1 MYQMKNH
8 LKEKRKK
15 AGLSQYQL
23 SKLAGISQATI
34 SHIER
39 GMFIP
44 TIDTAY
50 RVAAVLG
57 VRVDDIFVPE
67 PGELPKTYDAQEDRI
82 NGRTTLSHPENQH
95 TARIARHEP
104 IANTAF
110 RDPPVHRKMK
120 HKK

>member
-1 MYQMKNH
+1 MKNQ

-23 SKLAGISQATI
+23 SRLAGISQATI

-39 GMFIP
+39 DMFVP

-67 PGELPKTYDAQEDRI
+67 PGELPKTYDAQEDCG
-82 NGRTTLSHPENQH
+82 NGRKALTYPEDQH
-95 TARIARHEP
+95 TARTARHEP
-104 IANTAF
+104 TANTAF
-110 RDPPVHRKMK
+110 RDSPVCRKMK

>member
-1 MYQMKNH
+1 MKNL

-23 SKLAGISQATI
+23 SRLAGISQATI

-57 VRVDDIFVPE
+57 VRVDDIFAPD
-67 PGELPKTYDAQEDRI
+67 PGELPKTYDAQEDRR
-82 NGRTTLSHPENQH
+82 NGRKTLSHPEDQH
-95 TARIARHEP
+95 TARTARHEP
-104 IANTAF
+104 IADTVI
-110 RDPPVHRKMK
+110 RDSQVHRKMK

>member
-1 MYQMKNH
+1 MKNL

-23 SKLAGISQATI
+23 SRLAGISQATI

-39 GMFIP
+39 GKFVP
-44 TIDTAY
+44 TVDTAY

-57 VRVDDIFVPE
+57 VRVDEIFVPE
-67 PGELPKTYDAQEDRI
+67 PGELPKTYDAQEDRR
-82 NGRTTLSHPENQH
+82 NGRKALAHPEDKH
-95 TARIARHEP
+95 TARTARHEP
-104 IANTAF
+104 IADAII
-110 RDPPVHRKMK
+110 RDSPVHRKMK